1 MQSSVR
7 CCARLIVVI
16 LPNAAP
22 FHVTLLPML
31 YSCDACCS
39 QALLRKDEKHPPLV
53 PSGHKGGPGTRG
65 SAAAMVAASGASS
78 AATLGVMAGG
88 GVHTTTHTQRTGSA
102 GTASPAAGTRN
113 GSEDVSAHFS
123 TDAFPSSQLSK
134 WVRPHCVIG
143 VTGVNDHGRRGQIV
157 REPTGVI

>member
-1 MQSSVR
+1 MHSFVR
-7 CCARLIVVI
+7 CCVCLIVVI
-16 LPNAAP
+16 LLNAAP
-22 FHVTLLPML
+22 SHVTLLPVL

-53 PSGHKGGPGTRG
+53 PSGHKGAGARGGGT
-65 SAAAMVAASGASS
+65 AAMVAASGASS

-88 GVHTTTHTQRTGSA
+88 GVHTTIHTQRAGSA

-134 WVRPHCVIG
+134 WVRPHGVIG
-143 VTGVNDHGRRGQIV
+143 VNGVNDRGRRGQIV
-157 REPTGVI
+157 CEPTGEI